1 MHSFVRMR
9 NVLWAGLMALAL
21 SAAVSGVA
29 AAKPRPG
36 KPSSGFRLFARSLG
50 ALTINRIYCGLSA
63 TGEVCVDST
72 NSSTIGGGFWP
83 KGTPDQY
90 VFNSGIQ
97 VAGIVDPAAGFA
109 WAGDTTGGQLFNPRG
124 DNHGEAIEPIYN
136 MSNPADFAFVADTT
150 AGCNEVCRA
159 AKVPAGDPSETLYNP
174 LLRGRASASQGDVWF
189 VSWEGN
195 PSFSAGRKHPL
206 GILVEQRGLGW
217 NFPSGNNDILYFV
230 YTFYNVTAKDPAVYA
245 TIRPGM
251 QKIVADAGVKFQQLN
266 EQRFG
271 LNIPDG
277 GYTITNMFA
286 AFGIDADVADAGSN
300 YASVNVPFALGYI
313 YESKFQGST
322 GWQFDPAIFGP
333 PFFPGAGFVGVKY
346 LKSPINP
353 VTGAEVGLTLYSN
366 TINQGAFDDASNQT
380 QLWRYLSGN
389 ISTAAGDAACN
400 TGNQLVT
407 HICYVNNDTPAD
419 MRFFQ
424 SSGPLTL
431 APGAFGS
438 VVVAYV
444 LAPPRAVGNCTGP
457 ATCGG
462 GDQKPGDATRLSSV
476 AALAAG
482 ANKVDSVAGYNGF
495 TDINGDGKVQ
505 QDEIKVVPGSLYG
518 KALTAQAVFNNRFLL
533 PFAPDAPNF
542 FLIPGNGQVTVLWQP
557 SASETTGDPFFAVA
571 SQPTVV
577 PEGGGPPVANP
588 LFDPNYR
595 RLDVEG
601 YRVYRGRV
609 DSPNALQMI
618 AQFDYAG
625 TLISD
630 FTGGINPVDN
640 CAPEIGVRPN
650 PPDGTCLFDSLPPGV
665 APNPAN
671 KVDIP
676 LAGQLT
682 QTITSPAGSGR
693 AKLATGKAI
702 LLKADTAI
710 TGGGAAGCPA
720 FARSAADCAL
730 RDTGVPFVFEDKT
743 PRNNLRYFYAV
754 TAFDINSFQ
763 SGPSSLE
770 SPRNTKSVIP
780 VATATNYTSQA
791 TVTPQLVGRGQV
803 LNVGAPL
810 PTIDPTKGTF
820 SGPFPPANGWNVGF
834 ASLVSQVLA
843 GSGAFSV
850 SFDSL
855 QLGSAYQGVPH
866 QYWFTASAGGKTT
879 VFAIPLQQPE
889 EVAERSGAATFT
901 ALTTDN
907 TLSTVYGGN
916 GSFTLPGQV
925 SIAMPG
931 PDYLTLWG
939 RGCVNTRPGFGTTGA
954 CAYNGSRWFAGPSP
968 TNNET
973 QTDPIG
979 CNTANFSGTPMPC
992 YNNAGALPG
1001 VTTIY
1006 QTQCYQSAGGSSCR
1020 ALMGVLSGAKR
1031 AADYNFY
1038 WGAAGKIDSVVDV
1051 THNVLVPYDSIA
1063 AGSWG
1068 ILNVSATAVGPGSD
1082 GSAVLTNADISCV
1095 EPIRTYSAAAGF
1107 AGGFICPPATPPYR
1121 LKDTAVPGTVG
1132 FFSGG
1137 GTPPA
1142 VPITNG
1148 ASPGFAMYVAGDM
1161 FTFELTG
1168 GALPAP
1174 GTVWSL
1180 RQYAGVI
1187 TGGNG
1192 AGGNLGPY
1200 AYVPPQDTVPQH
1212 SLPLTA
1218 VGTTLQASFSAT
1230 NALAAATTGD
1240 LSKIHTV
1247 PDPYYITSAFEQ
1259 TTDSKIIKFV
1269 NLPAGCIIRIYSS
1282 SGVLVSLLEHR
1293 SATFGGSEDWNVR
1306 NRNNQVVASGVYFYH
1321 IESGGARRVGRFTVV
1336 NFAQ

>member
-9 NVLWAGLMALAL
+9 KVLWAGLVALAL

-29 AAKPRPG
+29 TAKPKPG

-63 TGEVCVDST
+63 SGEVCVDST

-124 DNHGEAIEPIYN
+124 DNHGESIEPIYN

-159 AKVPAGDPSETLYNP
+159 AKVPVGDPSETLYNP
-174 LLRGRASASQGDVWF
+174 LLRGRPSASQGDVWF

-217 NFPSGNNDILYFV
+217 NFPAGNNDILYFV

-251 QKIVADAGVKFQQLN
+251 QKIVADAGAKFQQLN

-286 AFGIDADVADAGSN
+286 AFGIDADVSNAGSN

-313 YESKFQGST
+313 YESKFEGST

-333 PFFPGAGFVGVKY
+333 PFFSGAGFVGVKY

-353 VTGAEVGLTLYSN
+353 VTGTEVGLTLYSN

-407 HICYVNNDTPAD
+407 HICYVNNNTPAD

-431 APGAFGS
+431 APGGFGS

-444 LAPPRAVGNCTGP
+444 FAPPRAVGNCTGP

-476 AALAAG
+476 SALAAG

-495 TDINGDGKVQ
+495 TDINGDGVVQ

-533 PFAPDAPNF
+533 PFAPDPPNF
-542 FLIPGNGQVTVLWQP
+542 FVVPGNNQVTVLWQP

-571 SQPTVV
+571 SQPMVV
-577 PEGGGPPVANP
+577 PEGGGPPVINP

-595 RLDVEG
+595 QLDVEG

-618 AQFDYAG
+618 AQFDYSG
-625 TLISD
+625 TIISD
-630 FTGGINPVDN
+630 FTGGINPVPN
-640 CAPEIGVRPN
+640 CAPEIGVRPT
-650 PPDGTCLFDSLPPGV
+650 PPDGTCQFDSLPPGV
-665 APNPAN
+665 APNPAH

-676 LAGQLT
+676 LVGQLT
-682 QTITSPAGSGR
+682 QTLTSPAGSGR
-693 AKLATGKAI
+693 AKLATGTAV
-702 LLKADTAI
+702 LLKSDTAI
-710 TGGGAAGCPA
+710 TGAAGGCLT
-720 FARSAADCAL
+720 FAKSAADCQL
-730 RDTGVPFVFEDKT
+730 RDTGVPFVFTDRT
-743 PRNNLRYFYAV
+743 ARNNLRYFYSV

-770 SPRNTKSVIP
+770 SPRNAKSVSP
-780 VATATNYTSQA
+780 AAQSPNLQSTASFAQ
-791 TVTPQLVGRGQV
+791 TVEGRSGRVDQDTT
-803 LNVGAPL
+803 L
-810 PTIDPTKGTF
+810 PAIDPATGKF
-820 SGPFPPANGWNVGF
+820 SKKFPPANTLSVDFAGGLVTNIFSGQGSFTVKLIGLGLGDARNAVPISYTFQTTSAAGQVDTVTALVQQPLALTSDSGSSTPFRAGAVDPQLAAQFGVAPNYIQYALVTQHITAYQVHNAFGRGCFVDVIFGAASNCTYNGPRWFVGANETKTDPNGGNVPGTG
-834 ASLVSQVLA
+834 AATDLNNAGELPGVLTIQNPQSYTMIGGGYRRVEAVLA
-843 GSGAFSV
+843 GGVRAADFNVYWGAGGLVDSV
-850 SFDSL
+850 IDITHDVAVPFMPDSL
-855 QLGSAYQGVPH
+855 
-866 QYWFTASAGGKTT
+866 GG
-879 VFAIPLQQPE
+879 
-889 EVAERSGAATFT
+889 G
-901 ALTTDN
+901 
-907 TLSTVYGGN
+907 
-916 GSFTLPGQV
+916 
-925 SIAMPG
+925 
-931 PDYLTLWG
+931 WG
-939 RGCVNTRPGFGTTGA
+939 FL
-954 CAYNGSRWFAGPSP
+954 
-968 TNNET
+968 
-973 QTDPIG
+973 
-979 CNTANFSGTPMPC
+979 NTANTGTASGD
-992 YNNAGALPG
+992 G
-1001 VTTIY
+1001 
-1006 QTQCYQSAGGSSCR
+1006 R
-1020 ALMGVLSGAKR
+1020 AGVLTLMDFGCVPPLNDPTRHPDQEFKCPA
-1031 AADYNFY
+1031 
-1038 WGAAGKIDSVVDV
+1038 
-1051 THNVLVPYDSIA
+1051 LVKYTLSQ
-1063 AGSWG
+1063 
-1068 ILNVSATAVGPGSD
+1068 
-1082 GSAVLTNADISCV
+1082 
-1095 EPIRTYSAAAGF
+1095 
-1107 AGGFICPPATPPYR
+1107 
-1121 LKDTAVPGTVG
+1121 TAVPGTVAIYSGADTLGKTAPPNANPG
-1132 FFSGG
+1132 FGMYLAGHIFMFQLAPGG
-1137 GTPPA
+1137 A
-1142 VPITNG
+1142 VPT
-1148 ASPGFAMYVAGDM
+1148 A
-1161 FTFELTG
+1161 
-1168 GALPAP
+1168 
-1174 GTVWSL
+1174 GTVWTMRS
-1180 RQYAGVI
+1180 YIGFVS
-1187 TGGNG
+1187 GGNG
-1192 AGGNLGPY
+1192 GAGSLGPY
-1200 AYVPPQDTVPQH
+1200 SFTPEPRT
-1212 SLPLTA
+1212 
-1218 VGTTLQASFSAT
+1218 FSALGAT
-1230 NALAAATTGD
+1230 VRLTYNASNTLAAATKSD
-1240 LSKIHTV
+1240 LSRIHTV

-1269 NLPAGCIIRIYSS
+1269 NLPADCIIRVYSS
-1282 SGVLVSLLEHR
+1282 SGVLVSLVEHH
-1293 SATFGGSEDWNVR
+1293 SSTFGGSQDWNVR